1 MSSHRH
7 VLQIFALILA
17 IATALSVACAPTGTQ
32 PTGGAAT
39 IKIVSSLPHTGSA
52 KGLSDS
58 MVNGIK
64 MALSEAN
71 NKAGSFTIQ
80 YESLDDAT
88 AAKGNWDAGKEAE
101 NANKAVNDAQ
111 VMAYIGTYNSG
122 AAAVSIPILCK
133 ANMAMIS
140 PGNTGVGLTK
150 KSGQAEEP
158 EKYYPGCK
166 RNYTRV
172 VPADDLQGAVGANWA
187 KQIGAKRVYVLDDTE
202 LYGHGIAVVFTDSAK
217 KIGLEVVGGPEGI
230 DPKASDYRALAQKI
244 RGANPDLVYFGGVSQ
259 NNAGKLVQDIRATM
273 PDVKFMGPDGIYEK
287 SFLEAAGAAAEGTYV
302 TFGGLP
308 PSKLQGKGADWY
320 KRYKDTYKV
329 EPEAYGAYGYEA
341 AKVVLAGIEKA
352 GKADRAAIRDAIF
365 GTKDFD
371 GVLGKWSF
379 DANGD
384 TTNTGMS
391 GRQVKGGKFDD
402 ENAVALQAS

>member
-1 MSSHRH
+1 VSSRRH
-7 VLQIFALILA
+7 VLQIPALILA

-88 AAKGNWDAGKEAE
+88 AARGNWDAGKEAE

-133 ANMAMIS
+133 ANLAMIS

-150 KSGQAEEP
+150 KSGVEGEP
-158 EKYYPGCK
+158 EKFYPDCK

-187 KQIGAKRVYVLDDTE
+187 KQIGARRVYVLDDTE
-202 LYGHGIAVVFTDSAK
+202 LYGHGIAVVFTDNAK

-273 PDVKFMGPDGIYEK
+273 PDVKIMGPDGLYEK